1 MRAKDITRL
10 LPAAVTALLLT
21 SHQAWADYGALMEEM
36 AGYQPPA
43 VVVEQMEAPAPPD
56 VAIPSGD
63 DAFLKQ
69 IATLKAEQAKGAQ
82 ALATPPATASFIA
95 LDPALLASLQ
105 AAADHDE
112 AAAKALADGFTRE
125 TLDALVLLRSPEIK
139 AKESEYL
146 AVLEGYSQVEE
157 LDTILRRYSSFTK
170 SVMTGVGGMTNPD
183 PAALKFPFPGVL
195 ALKGEVVGQEAA
207 AALQGVEQTRREVVT
222 AARRELAELRY
233 LRRAMEVTHAQLELI
248 DSLNA
253 TVATRYEAGNAT
265 FAELTAIG
273 SEREKLHETL
283 TTLAE
288 SGKNSEAAIRA
299 ALLLPETVPIGRPAA
314 EPLPLDTGAL
324 DALYALALERRQEIL
339 IQQAMIAKAERMLE
353 LAETMVY
360 PGFSQGL
367 SLFEGDLVSG
377 VKGEGLAEAAG
388 MTDSQ
393 GGSALATPAGSGG
406 GLPKMPWYGSDD
418 AYLRQLRQRLISLNQ
433 TLAATRAATRLGVR
447 KAWFSVDRAKREEA
461 LYRQRVVPLVRAN
474 LDSATQGYSAGQ
486 VAFADLV
493 TSANAWLSEN
503 LALAR
508 SEADL
513 YQARADLD
521 AAVGT
526 SQRIRRRP

>member
-1 MRAKDITRL
+1 MRARGIARL
-10 LPAAVTALLLT
+10 LPAAAVVLLLT
-21 SHQAWADYGALMEEM
+21 GHQARADYGTLMGEM

-43 VVVEQMEAPAPPD
+43 VVVEQMEAPAPAV
-56 VAIPSGD
+56 VAAPPGD
-63 DAFLKQ
+63 DAFHRQ
-69 IATLKAEQAKGAQ
+69 IATLKAEQAKGEQ
-82 ALATPPATASFIA
+82 ALAAPPATLPFIHP
-95 LDPALLASLQ
+95 DPALFASLQ

-125 TLDALVLLRSPEIK
+125 TLETLVLLRSPEIK
-139 AKESEYL
+139 AKEREYL

-170 SVMTGVGGMTNPD
+170 SVMTGVGGMTNAD
-183 PAALKFPFPGVL
+183 PAALRFPFPGVL

-207 AALQGVEQTRREVVT
+207 AALQGVEQARREAVT
-222 AARRELAELRY
+222 AVRRELAELRY
-233 LRRAMEVTHAQLELI
+233 LRRAMGLTHSQLELL
-248 DSLNA
+248 DSLNS
-253 TVATRYEAGNAT
+253 TVATRYQAGNAT

-273 SEREKLHETL
+273 IEREKLRETL

-288 SGKNSEAAIRA
+288 SRKNSEAAIRA
-299 ALLLPETVPIGRPAA
+299 ALLLPERVPIGRPAA
-314 EPLPLDTGAL
+314 EPLPLDTPAL
-324 DALYALALERRQEIL
+324 DSLYALALERRQEIRS
-339 IQQAMIAKAERMLE
+339 QQAMIAKAERMLE

-367 SLFEGDLVSG
+367 SLFEGDLLSP
-377 VKGEGLAEAAG
+377 VKGEGLAAAAG
-388 MTDSQ
+388 MSDSQ
-393 GGSALATPAGSGG
+393 GGVALATPAGSDS

-433 TLAATRAATRLGVR
+433 TLAATRAATILGVR
-447 KAWFSVDRAKREEA
+447 KAWSGVDRAKREEA

-474 LDSATQGYSAGQ
+474 LDSASQGYSAGQ
-486 VAFADLV
+486 LAFADLV

-513 YQARADLD
+513 CQAQADLD

-526 SQRIRRRP
+526 SQRVNRRP